1 MASDQ
6 SILLTADN
14 VARILNVSRSFA
26 YKMMQDGTMPVV
38 KLGRARRVRPEHL
51 EAFIKASVSNGVQIG
66 GARWET

>member
-1 MASDQ
+1 MVSEHP
-6 SILLTADN
+6 ILLTADD

-51 EAFIKASVSNGVQIG
+51 EAFIEENVSNGVQIG
-66 GARWET
+66 SARWET